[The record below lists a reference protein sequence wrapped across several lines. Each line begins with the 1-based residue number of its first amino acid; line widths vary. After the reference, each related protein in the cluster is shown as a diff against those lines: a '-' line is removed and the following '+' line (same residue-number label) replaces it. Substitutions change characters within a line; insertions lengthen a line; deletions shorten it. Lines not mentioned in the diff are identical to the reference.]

1 MQRRKRNHE
10 EGWLLSYA
18 DLITNLLLFFVV
30 LVSASSMSSSKMQ
43 QIAKKLSGEEVPQSL
58 EEIQE
63 QIEKKIE
70 EQKLQGV
77 VRTDLKD
84 EGLDL
89 SLDSG
94 FVFSSGDARID
105 PKMEEALASML
116 KTLQPYSDKYQ
127 FAVEGHTD
135 DQPVVAGGRYDSNW
149 ELSTAR
155 AIEVRD
161 RLEKTGVDPVRIRVE
176 GYADTKK
183 LPEKELEGLSDE
195 ERRARHRRVVVRV
208 Y

>member
-1 MQRRKRNHE
+1 MQRRKSNHE

-30 LVSASSMSSSKMQ
+30 LVSASSMSASKMQ
-43 QIAKKLSGEEVPQSL
+43 AIAKKMSGEEVPQSL

-63 QIEKKIE
+63 QIEKKIDE
-70 EQKLQGV
+70 EKLQGV

-94 FVFSSGDARID
+94 FVFNSGNAKIE

-116 KTLQPYSDKYQ
+116 NVLTPYSEKYL

-135 DQPVVAGGRYDSNW
+135 DQPVAGGGRFRSNW

-161 RLEKTGVDPVRIRVE
+161 RLEKTGVAADRIRVE

-183 LPEKELEGLSDE
+183 LPEESLKGLSDE

>member
-30 LVSASSMSSSKMQ
+30 LVSASNISESKMQ
-43 QIAKKLSGEEVPQSL
+43 QIAKQVSGEEMPESLAEIKDQIDKKIL
-58 EEIQE
+58 EEN
-63 QIEKKIE
+63 
-70 EQKLQGV
+70 LQTV

-84 EGLDL
+84 EGLNL
-89 SLDSG
+89 FLDSG
-94 FVFSSGDARID
+94 FVFNSGDAKIE
-105 PKMEEALASML
+105 PKMEDALNSML
-116 KTLQPYSDKYQ
+116 KVLAPYSARYH

-135 DQPVVAGGRYDSNW
+135 SQPVLKNGRYASNW

-155 AIEVRD
+155 AIVVRD
-161 RLEKTGVDPVRIRVE
+161 RLESTGVDRTRIRVE
-176 GYADTKK
+176 GYADTLA
-183 LPEKELEGLSDE
+183 LPEESLQGLSEE
-195 ERRARHRRVVVRV
+195 ERMARHRRVVVRV